1 MDTAVA
7 HIEHRGYFGMSSVFS
22 LSSCSSFTSAPEQ
35 PYPKA
40 PAPSRCIFPLDSGKV
55 TAYIPA
61 MAKKKKTNI
70 TIDDED
76 EQILDEIRK
85 LLADKDGRLS
95 NVAIFRKATRAFL
108 KEIAQ

>member
-1 MDTAVA
+1 
-7 HIEHRGYFGMSSVFS
+7 
-22 LSSCSSFTSAPEQ
+22 
-35 PYPKA
+35 
-40 PAPSRCIFPLDSGKV
+40 
-55 TAYIPA
+55 

-95 NVAIFRKATRAFL
+95 KVAIFRKATRAFL